1 MESVKRARKL
11 CLKVSF
17 AVSRAPESYMSKVTR
32 TYEIVFCLAVVSRA
46 STHGGI
52 PTIDKYEV
60 CCGKISVVTRTH
72 IFSYWGVWVPQGH
85 GECTKGINKYPKDCK
100 FLCNSECTS
109 CNKNSH
115 IV

>member
-1 MESVKRARKL
+1 VESVKRARKL

-46 STHGGI
+46 STHGEI

-60 CCGKISVVTRTH
+60 CCGKISVVDANTYILLLGSLGTSR
-72 IFSYWGVWVPQGH
+72 SWRMYEGH
-85 GECTKGINKYPKDCK
+85 
-100 FLCNSECTS
+100 
-109 CNKNSH
+109 
-115 IV
+115 